1 VVPIG
6 HREGSRTLIGG
17 RGAVV
22 IVALLVAGAAG
33 LSGAVDDPSLK
44 DVLRRMGA
52 YVETYGEK
60 ASVVVATERYTQ
72 HVRGSGR
79 EKPEDRMTVADFA
92 IVKARGL
99 GGWVGF
105 RDVVEADGARIADRE
120 DRLIRVLTEASG
132 SIDEA
137 RRLSDE
143 SARFN
148 IGPIVRNF
156 NVPTAALLFF
166 RPENLDRFKF
176 TKKTAGRDG
185 IWEIAFRET
194 ERPTLVR
201 TPDGSSVPS
210 EGSLW
215 VNAANGTVVRTRL
228 LMKDFGGEARA
239 RARGNATAQV
249 EVAYL
254 FVAPLAMWLP
264 ETMTESYEVVKGTT
278 WERTT
283 TEARY
288 SDYRVF
294 QTSVRIR

>member
-1 VVPIG
+1 M
-6 HREGSRTLIGG
+6 RR
-17 RGAVV
+17 AVV
-22 IVALLVAGAAG
+22 ITALLLAGAAG
-33 LSGAVDDPSLK
+33 VRGAGDEPSLK

-52 YVETYGEK
+52 YVEAYGEK

-72 HVRGSGR
+72 HVSGSGR
-79 EKPEDRMTVADFA
+79 DKPLDRVTVADFA

-105 RDVVEADGARIADRE
+105 RDVVEVDGARLADRE
-120 DRLIRVLTEASG
+120 DRLMRVLTEASG
-132 SIDEA
+132 SVDEA
-137 RRLSDE
+137 RRFSDE

-176 TKKTAGRDG
+176 TKKAVGRDG
-185 IWEIAFRET
+185 IWEVAFRET

-201 TPDGSSVPS
+201 TPEGASVPS
-210 EGSLW
+210 AGSVW
-215 VNAANGTVVRTRL
+215 VNAADGTVVRTRL
-228 LMKDFGGEARA
+228 VMKGFGGEART

-249 EVAYL
+249 EVTYARV
-254 FVAPLAMWLP
+254 VALDMWLP
-264 ETMTESYEVVKGTT
+264 DTMAESYEVVKGAT

-294 QTSVRIR
+294 QTFGRIK